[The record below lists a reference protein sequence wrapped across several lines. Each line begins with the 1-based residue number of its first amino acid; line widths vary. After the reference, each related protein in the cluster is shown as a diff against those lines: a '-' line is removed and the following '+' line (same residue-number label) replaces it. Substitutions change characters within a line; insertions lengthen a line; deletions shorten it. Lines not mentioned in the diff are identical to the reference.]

1 MTLLI
6 VGLGNP
12 DKEYKNTRHNVG
24 EDFIDLIADKY
35 KIELKKEKKLLGT
48 YGKGITYSSNIHL
61 LKPDHYMN
69 ESGISV
75 SNAMRYLNLSI
86 DQILIVHDELDL
98 PTGLLRFKEKGGH
111 GGHNGLRNI
120 INHLQGESSFKR
132 LRIGIGHPGKEKDVT
147 KYVLSKASRKERDLL
162 EIRMKSSLQSIDL
175 AIKEQWQ
182 EAMLNLHTS
191 EDEEK

>member
-1 MTLLI
+1 M
-6 VGLGNP
+6 
-12 DKEYKNTRHNVG
+12 
-24 EDFIDLIADKY
+24 
-35 KIELKKEKKLLGT
+35 
-48 YGKGITYSSNIHL
+48 
-61 LKPDHYMN
+61 
-69 ESGISV
+69 
-75 SNAMRYLNLSI
+75 
-86 DQILIVHDELDL
+86 
-98 PTGLLRFKEKGGH
+98 GGY

-175 AIKEQWQ
+175 AIKGQWQ

>member
-24 EDFIDLIADKY
+24 EDFIDLIADRY
-35 KIELKKEKKLLGT
+35 EIELKKEKKLLGT
-48 YGKGITYSSNIHL
+48 YGKGITFSSNIHL